1 MFTQPHP
8 DLFVLASGTAL
19 RLPATRG
26 RLIVETGRLW
36 LTRGDGDE
44 LVSAGEAIAIEGDA
58 VVESWDRGVTA
69 ALRWQA
75 APGPAQRFAAAAR
88 RGFARG
94 FFAAAAGFALL
105 ARTAASIARR
115 TQGCISAGESIASPG
130 AAK

>member
-19 RLPATRG
+19 RLPEARG
-26 RLIVETGRLW
+26 RLVVESGRLW
-36 LTRGDGDE
+36 LTRGEGDE
-44 LVSAGEAIAIEGDA
+44 FLPTGASITIDGDA
-58 VVESWDRGVTA
+58 VVESWDRGVIA

-75 APGPAQRFAAAAR
+75 APGPVQRFAALAR

-94 FFAAAAGFALL
+94 FFAAAAGFARL

-130 AAK
+130 ALK

>member
-19 RLPATRG
+19 RLPDARG
-26 RLIVETGRLW
+26 RLIVESGRLW
-36 LTRGDGDE
+36 LTRGGGDE
-44 LVSAGEAIAIEGDA
+44 LVTAGTSITIEGDA
-58 VVESWDRGVTA
+58 VVESWDRGVIA

-75 APGPAQRFAAAAR
+75 APSPAQRFVAAVR

-94 FFAAAAGFALL
+94 FFAAAAGFARL

-115 TQGCISAGESIASPG
+115 TQGCISAGESIASSG